1 MSVVAVLWV
10 SYYHSAA
17 HFLLNFRGMC
27 NSVWVSL
34 TTQPVQFHCTD
45 AFLHAKNIN
54 IKCHILYLGRTG
66 MYPPKTFTW
75 PYKYLHNI
83 QWYQARNQEKIPE
96 YLNIGYIA
104 PKNLCGPSQHPYGPS
119 LVVDHHFTAVIMIG
133 IIFSHQI
140 L

>member
-1 MSVVAVLWV
+1 MGIILSFCSPFSLKFQRYVQPCV
-10 SYYHSAA
+10 SQFDHPTSPI
-17 HFLLNFRGMC
+17 
-27 NSVWVSL
+27 SL
-34 TTQPVQFHCTD
+34 HWCIFACQKHQYQMPHTLFG
-45 AFLHAKNIN
+45 K
-54 IKCHILYLGRTG
+54 TG

-83 QWYQARNQEKIPE
+83 QWYQARNQGKITE

-133 IIFSHQI
+133 LIFSHQI